1 MKEILS
7 EAPKRVTVSKTQRNW
22 VVTVNLNIEEVDD
35 GFTCDSYSVVVNHKP
50 EHEDV
55 LSAVIEAIN
64 HKTDTKILSGYVWNG
79 KPVWLSSEN
88 QFNFKAAYDVAVQTN
103 GSALP
108 IKFKLGEDAEGLPM
122 YHTFNS
128 MNAFTDFYTGA
139 ISFIQQTLAA
149 GWEEKDAARDWVN
162 QLYKNE

>member
-1 MKEILS
+1 MEKCYGAEERRDQLIVLGTGQCVLIYGHGEEDGQGFDYRHRFDHRPTAS
-7 EAPKRVTVSKTQRNW
+7 EVLKVITDH
-22 VVTVNLNIEEVDD
+22 VD
-35 GFTCDSYSVVVNHKP
+35 S
-50 EHEDV
+50 
-55 LSAVIEAIN
+55 L
-64 HKTDTKILSGYVWNG
+64 TDQKILTGYRWQG
-79 KPVWLSSEN
+79 KNVYLSSEN
-88 QFNFKAAYDVAVQTN
+88 QFNFKAAYDVAVQTE
-103 GSALP
+103 GAKLP

-162 QLYKNE
+162 QLYNNE

>member
-1 MKEILS
+1 MEKCYGAEERHDQLIVLGTGQCVLIYGHGEEDGQGFDYRHRFDHRPTAS
-7 EAPKRVTVSKTQRNW
+7 EVLKVITDH
-22 VVTVNLNIEEVDD
+22 VD
-35 GFTCDSYSVVVNHKP
+35 S
-50 EHEDV
+50 
-55 LSAVIEAIN
+55 L
-64 HKTDTKILSGYVWNG
+64 TDQKILTGYRWQG
-79 KPVWLSSEN
+79 KNVYLSSEN
-88 QFNFKAAYDVAVQTN
+88 QFNFKAAYDVAVQTE
-103 GSALP
+103 GAQLP

-162 QLYKNE
+162 QLYNNE